1 MCSKAHFPSSSVK
14 LSWNGIVG
22 HVLIF
27 FSFGDEEPFVNQ
39 VSSNGLRIFNY
50 IFPDINYSIARFK
63 KIELL
68 KYYIGHNPAFKESF
82 PTFIKTTKKS
92 YDRNFCAQWLF
103 IDLVEGYPC
112 IEDYLNLLQAV
123 HEDESTWLT
132 LYRYGCWWSND
143 QRIMC
148 KCSESPPMSQLLFNR
163 NDLYNE
169 RLAECKPNA
178 MRIEYNVRFENT
190 LHVNATTESNITY
203 LYMDED
209 SVQIHKLT
217 QLHALTISD
226 LLAQIGGFLGLFIGA
241 SIISLFELVEFLS
254 LSAIRRMERLVVT

>member
-1 MCSKAHFPSSSVK
+1 
-14 LSWNGIVG
+14 
-22 HVLIF
+22 
-27 FSFGDEEPFVNQ
+27 
-39 VSSNGLRIFNY
+39 
-50 IFPDINYSIARFK
+50 
-63 KIELL
+63 
-68 KYYIGHNPAFKESF
+68 
-82 PTFIKTTKKS
+82 
-92 YDRNFCAQWLF
+92 
-103 IDLVEGYPC
+103 
-112 IEDYLNLLQAV
+112 
-123 HEDESTWLT
+123 
-132 LYRYGCWWSND
+132 
-143 QRIMC
+143 MC

-169 RLAECKPNA
+169 RLAECKSNA